1 MQAKFIVVEGLEG
14 AGKSSI
20 IEVIKNQ
27 LLLLKVD
34 QVVTTREPGG
44 TPLSEKIRSLVKTVN
59 DNEEIMPVSELLLMV
74 ACRVQLVE
82 NVIKPALKNN
92 QWVLSDR
99 FSWSTFAYQGAGRG
113 LGLDRVDQLHQLAL
127 GGFKPDFTIYLDI
140 DPVIGLERAKKRGEL
155 DRFELQQIEFFN
167 KAREA
172 YLTLLEAENSAVKI
186 DASQPMGVVHQQVKD
201 QIINYCRVV
210 LK

>member
-1 MQAKFIVVEGLEG
+1 
-14 AGKSSI
+14 
-20 IEVIKNQ
+20 
-27 LLLLKVD
+27 
-34 QVVTTREPGG
+34 
-44 TPLSEKIRSLVKTVN
+44 
-59 DNEEIMPVSELLLMV
+59 
-74 ACRVQLVE
+74 
-82 NVIKPALKNN
+82 
-92 QWVLSDR
+92 
-99 FSWSTFAYQGAGRG
+99 
-113 LGLDRVDQLHQLAL
+113 LDRVDQLHQLAL

-186 DASQPMGVVHQQVKD
+186 DASQPMDVVHQQVKD
-201 QIINYCRVV
+201 QIINYCR

>member
-14 AGKSSI
+14 AGKSSV

-186 DASQPMGVVHQQVKD
+186 DASQPMDVVHQQVKD
-201 QIINYCRVV
+201 QIINYCR

>member
-1 MQAKFIVVEGLEG
+1 
-14 AGKSSI
+14 
-20 IEVIKNQ
+20 
-27 LLLLKVD
+27 
-34 QVVTTREPGG
+34 
-44 TPLSEKIRSLVKTVN
+44 
-59 DNEEIMPVSELLLMV
+59 
-74 ACRVQLVE
+74 LVE

-186 DASQPMGVVHQQVKD
+186 DASQPMDVVHQQVKD
-201 QIINYCRVV
+201 QIINYCR

>member
-14 AGKSSI
+14 AGKSSV

-59 DNEEIMPVSELLLMV
+59 DNEKIMPVSELLLMV

-186 DASQPMGVVHQQVKD
+186 DASQPMDVVHQQVKD

>member
-14 AGKSSI
+14 AGKSSV

-186 DASQPMGVVHQQVKD
+186 DASQPMDVVHQQVKD